1 MSGPYVNQK
10 PDYRTARCPQQCQAL
25 VGRQIPPPQR
35 ALGSILEGSRDPKRV
50 MKTLFPALP
59 HIPSPTPP
67 PFPSWLPPFLNM
79 NNSVALPICYCHRD
93 RSSAKIMMF
102 CAEPVGGEQHLRVWG
117 IDFRTGRTFRRPGW
131 RADVEDRT
139 DGPETA
145 SSLFS
150 APTRA

>member
-1 MSGPYVNQK
+1 MWGPHLEPTLIFSPLLSSQWAYQRSQASPSLHSEV
-10 PDYRTARCPQQCQAL
+10 PVLTAPLPPSQCSQVVPPL
-25 VGRQIPPPQR
+25 PGR
-35 ALGSILEGSRDPKRV
+35 A
-50 MKTLFPALP
+50 
-59 HIPSPTPP
+59 PSPTPP